1 MVHELHCFARRKAPR
16 GRVWALAASSLLL
29 PALALASEPANLP
42 VPPDGFAARD
52 ESIPHGKLDI
62 SVGYP
67 TRNHGER
74 KVTVYTPPG
83 YSSSQKYPVLYL
95 HHGIGGSELSWIGQ
109 ADGSGNADN
118 VMDYLYAK
126 RLATPMIVV
135 MPDGAI
141 RPITDN
147 FAAYA
152 AHEDSLLND
161 LIPWVEASYSVATD
175 ADSRAIA
182 GLSMGGGQTINFGFP
197 HTDVFHAI
205 GPFSAAPNTKPP
217 AETIPDPTVVSR
229 DVKVIFISCGD
240 QDRLLSYSQTY
251 HDFLDQ
257 NGIAHLYQIE
267 PNEGHTWTV
276 WNRSLFHFAQRIFGG
291 PAGGGG
297 TAVDGGAQD
306 GGANAGDVAPE
317 ARTNDA
323 AGPELPAAKAGGC
336 SCQTHPGRNGGV
348 LLALLLPLIVRRRV
362 GNKGR

>member
-1 MVHELHCFARRKAPR
+1 V
-16 GRVWALAASSLLL
+16 LAASTLLL
-29 PALALASEPANLP
+29 PALALASEPASLP
-42 VPPDGFAARD
+42 VPPDGFDAQNDA
-52 ESIPHGKLDI
+52 IPHGKLDI

-67 TRNHGER
+67 TRSYGER

-83 YSSSQKYPVLYL
+83 YTSSRKYPVLYL

-109 ADGSGNADN
+109 ADGSGNAQN
-118 VMDYLYAK
+118 VMDYLYAN
-126 RLATPMIVV
+126 RLAAPMIVV

-197 HTDVFHAI
+197 HTDVFHAL

-291 PAGGGG
+291 PAA
-297 TAVDGGAQD
+297 TTVDGGAQD
-306 GGANAGDVAPE
+306 GNTPAGDAAPE
-317 ARTNDA
+317 AGGVRGDDA
-323 AGPELPAAKAGGC
+323 AGTPPPVAQAGGC
-336 SCQTHPGRNGGV
+336 SCQTHSGRGSAA
-348 LLALLLPLIVRRRV
+348 LLALLLPLVLRRR
-362 GNKGR
+362 GSKGEE